1 MNSEKNCFP
10 NRYVHAPD
18 ELPSEFKQTQIQG
31 YRQERFTMEC
41 IREGRPE
48 QLNKLYGQKTFALL
62 YDGDYAQTPSQ
73 IRQVLLTGILL
84 ASRAAITGGV
94 DISSSFQFY
103 YNTVSAM
110 HGAQT
115 PEELWEIAS
124 ACMLHYAR
132 EVQRIKGAQHYRSTT
147 GRTIKESI
155 METKCATAKI
165 LLKTTE
171 MPISSIS
178 VSLGFSSQNH
188 FQQVFKKMTG
198 KTPRQFRKN

>member
-1 MNSEKNCFP
+1 
-10 NRYVHAPD
+10 
-18 ELPSEFKQTQIQG
+18 
-31 YRQERFTMEC
+31 MEC

-103 YNTVSAM
+103 NNTVSAM
-110 HGAQT
+110 HGAQHDMDSLCASVDRYIRQHFEQPLT
-115 PEELWEIAS
+115 VRQIADD
-124 ACMLHYAR
+124 LHISYAYLSH
-132 EVQRIKGAQHYRSTT
+132 HYRNTT

>member
-10 NRYVHAPD
+10 NRYVHAPN

-41 IREGRPE
+41 IRE
-48 QLNKLYGQKTFALL
+48 
-62 YDGDYAQTPSQ
+62 
-73 IRQVLLTGILL
+73 
-84 ASRAAITGGV
+84 
-94 DISSSFQFY
+94 
-103 YNTVSAM
+103 
-110 HGAQT
+110 
-115 PEELWEIAS
+115 
-124 ACMLHYAR
+124 
-132 EVQRIKGAQHYRSTT
+132 VQRIKGAQHDMDSLCTSVDRYIRQHFEQPLTVRQIADDLHISYAYLSHHYRNTT

-188 FQQVFKKMTG
+188 FQQVFQKMTG
-198 KTPRQFRKN
+198 KTPRQFRRN